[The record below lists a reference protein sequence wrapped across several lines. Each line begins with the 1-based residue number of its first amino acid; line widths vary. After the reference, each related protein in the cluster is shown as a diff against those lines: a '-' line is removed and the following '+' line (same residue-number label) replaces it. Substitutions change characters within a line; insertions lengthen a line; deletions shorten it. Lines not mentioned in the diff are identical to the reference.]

1 MQKRKAI
8 RSKAIK
14 DAANG
19 EACTI
24 CGENNGTIVFCHLNE
39 SFAGKGMGQKADDIA
54 GFFGCHICH
63 MVYDGRGKKLLPHS
77 NYVITGHSDG
87 TIMRAMYRTWR
98 RLIEKVIITIKD
110 YEA

>member
-24 CGENNGTIVFCHLNE
+24 CSTQDGTVVFCHLND
-39 SFAGKGMGQKADDIA
+39 SWAGKGMGQKADDIA
-54 GFFGCHICH
+54 GFFGCSECH
-63 MVYDGRGKKLLPHS
+63 KLYDEGSYGIDRWE
-77 NYVITGHSDG
+77 V
-87 TIMRAMYRTWR
+87 MRAMYRTWR